1 MAGALASG
9 VNDALASRIAGT
21 DECQRSGCQMWGG
34 TYTIE
39 NIWVED
45 CRLIARA
52 WVREV

>member
-1 MAGALASG
+1 
-9 VNDALASRIAGT
+9 
-21 DECQRSGCQMWGG
+21 MWGG